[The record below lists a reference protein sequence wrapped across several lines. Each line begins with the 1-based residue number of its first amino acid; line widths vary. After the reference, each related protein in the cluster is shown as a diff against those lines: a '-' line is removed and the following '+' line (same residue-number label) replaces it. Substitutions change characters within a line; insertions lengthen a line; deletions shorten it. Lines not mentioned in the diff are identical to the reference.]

1 MLTRGIT
8 VTDLKSSFT
17 ELRLGGMRETIDFR
31 LMESAKAG
39 LGYEDFLKL
48 LIEDEQ
54 LHRAN
59 TKADK
64 LRKRATF
71 KDVVLLSDFDSDV
84 KRGVSKIMIKELQTL
99 NFLRGFENIIFVGGT
114 GVGKSF
120 LAQAI
125 GHAACMAGK
134 ESKFIHVNYLFEQYK
149 AAEKSGNVLS
159 YLKRMATYQILIL
172 DDIGLRK
179 FTHEEAVLIYQIIED
194 RYQKGSTIITTQIK
208 PPGLRDLFDDQVMA
222 EAVID
227 RLTSNAHIIE
237 LKNGAIGNYRKNHAP
252 KKKITVENEK
262 ILS

>member
-1 MLTRGIT
+1 M
-8 VTDLKSSFT
+8 TDLKSSFT
-17 ELRLGGMRETIDFR
+17 ELKLGGMKESIDYR

-48 LIEDEQ
+48 LISDEQ
-54 LHRAN
+54 LHRVN
-59 TKADK
+59 TKAEK

-71 KDVVLLSDFDSDV
+71 KDVVLLSDFDADV
-84 KRGVSKIMIKELQTL
+84 KRGVSKVMIKELQAL

-114 GVGKSF
+114 GVGKTF

-125 GHAACMAGK
+125 GHATCMSGR

-149 AAEKSGNVLS
+149 SAERSGNVLAF
-159 YLKRMATYQILIL
+159 LKRMSSYQVLIL

-179 FTHEEAVLIYQIIED
+179 FTHEEAMLLYQIVDD
-194 RYQKGSTIITTQIK
+194 RYQKCSTIITTQIK

-222 EAVID
+222 EAIID

-237 LKNGAIGNYRKNHAP
+237 LKNGSGGNYRKNHAP
-252 KKKITVENEK
+252 KKKIAVENEK
-262 ILS
+262 

>member
-1 MLTRGIT
+1 M
-8 VTDLKSSFT
+8 TDLKESFS
-17 ELRLGGMRETIDFR
+17 ELRLYGMKGAVDYR
-31 LMESAKAG
+31 LMEGAKAG

-54 LHRAN
+54 LHRIN
-59 TKADK
+59 SKAEM

-71 KDVVLLSDFDSDV
+71 KDIVLLSDFDADV

-125 GHAACMAGK
+125 GHAACMSGK

-149 AAEKSGNVLS
+149 AAEKSGHVLT
-159 YLKRMATYQILIL
+159 YLKRLSTYQLLIL

-179 FTHEEAVLIYQIIED
+179 FTHEEAILLYQIIED
-194 RYQKGSTIITTQIK
+194 RYQKGSTIITTQVK

-222 EAVID
+222 EAIID

-237 LKNGAIGNYRKNHAP
+237 LKNGINGSYRKNHAP
-252 KKKITVENEK
+252 KKKIAIEVEK
-262 ILS
+262 

>member
-8 VTDLKSSFT
+8 MTDLKSSFS
-17 ELRLGGMRETIDFR
+17 ELRLGGMRESIDYR

-48 LIEDEQ
+48 LVNDEQ
-54 LHRAN
+54 LYRVNAI
-59 TKADK
+59 AAK

-71 KDVVLLSDFDSDV
+71 KDVVLLSDFDADA

-99 NFLRGFENIIFVGGT
+99 NFLKGFENIIFVGGT
-114 GVGKSF
+114 GVGKTF

-125 GHAACMAGK
+125 GHASCLSGK

-149 AAEKSGNVLS
+149 SSERSGHTLS
-159 YLKRMATYQILIL
+159 FLKKMSSYEVLIL

-179 FTHEEAVLIYQIIED
+179 FTHEEAILLYQIIDD
-194 RYQKGSTIITTQIK
+194 RYQKGSTIITTQVK

-222 EAVID
+222 EAILD
-227 RLTSNAHIIE
+227 RLTSNAHVIE
-237 LKNGAIGNYRKNHAP
+237 LKNGIGGNYRKNHVP
-252 KKKITVENEK
+252 KKKISVENEK
-262 ILS
+262 